1 MNCRRLKK
9 IHCMICSVKSKIH
22 DKFSSDSNRDG
33 LLTYRINWSS
43 NQYKKRVIHNNKV
56 NNILKVEPKLAHK
69 FTNVKEKLWFV
80 FSHFHS
86 IKQWK
91 SLPKPVVPIAWR
103 TLLAFLVDSGLVNS
117 MVTYFR
123 FESLQFLELLN
134 IWSIL
139 SKSSWQLNVQD
150 SLAVVSRISK
160 QVKARFDSW
169 TAKVSTIFSQFSNEP
184 KDIVRI
190 LVVFLNSDIKVIR
203 FYWLL
208 KFCHSYVFY
217 SMRVSNIILTRDFM
231 NQTPN

>member
-1 MNCRRLKK
+1 MKIVTKACRTNC
-9 IHCMICSVKSKIH
+9 
-22 DKFSSDSNRDG
+22 
-33 LLTYRINWSS
+33 LTYFIS
-43 NQYKKRVIHNNKV
+43 
-56 NNILKVEPKLAHK
+56 
-69 FTNVKEKLWFV
+69 
-80 FSHFHS
+80 
-86 IKQWK
+86 
-91 SLPKPVVPIAWR
+91 
-103 TLLAFLVDSGLVNS
+103 FLVDSGLVNS

-190 LVVFLNSDIKVIR
+190 LVVFLNSEWFSIIKVIK

-217 SMRVSNIILTRDFM
+217 SMRVSNIILTGDFM
-231 NQTPN
+231 DQIPNWNWKANCCSSK